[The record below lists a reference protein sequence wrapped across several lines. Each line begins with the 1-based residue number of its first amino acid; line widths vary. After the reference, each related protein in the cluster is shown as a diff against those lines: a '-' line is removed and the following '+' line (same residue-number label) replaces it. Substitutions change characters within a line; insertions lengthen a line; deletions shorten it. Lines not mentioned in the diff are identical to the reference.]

1 VPDRPRRKWL
11 APVIALV
18 VILGIAGY
26 VTATQLGTAPAAAST
41 VTAPGIPKPAAFAY
55 AAPSKGEAQLDVAG
69 SAYPGAN
76 GTLGTSG
83 GTAAVPIASIS
94 KLITALV
101 ILDKRPLSGTSD
113 NGPTLTFSKADSDL
127 YDKYYVQGASVEP
140 MKTNSSMSE
149 QDALKTMLVASA
161 CNYADAVSAWAY
173 GSPGAFLSATKAWLA
188 VHNLSGTTMVEPT
201 GLDDRNTSTPSDLIA
216 IGKLALANP
225 VIAAIVALPHAQVA
239 NIGLLENTNDLLG
252 TDGINGIK
260 TGTLDA
266 GSDLL
271 FSSSLA
277 IDGGTTLSVVGVIL
291 EGSTRETV
299 DADAKQ
305 MLASVSVAYRSVRVV
320 TQGES
325 FGKITTAWGESAT
338 VMAQQSASLTAWSS
352 ALVSSSVSMKRVSSA
367 VDGDVV
373 GTATYTVGTKKVSV
387 PLVLK
392 GEITPPDWFW
402 KLTHPAAVF

>member
-1 VPDRPRRKWL
+1 MSDRRRPKWI

-18 VILGIAGY
+18 VVLGVAGY
-26 VTATQLGTAPAAAST
+26 VTATQLGTAPAATAA
-41 VTAPGIPKPAAFAY
+41 VTAPGIPKPAAYAY
-55 AAPSKGEAQLDVAG
+55 AAPSKGESQLDVAG
-69 SAYPGAN
+69 SAYAGAN

-101 ILDKRPLSGTSD
+101 ILDKRPLASTSD
-113 NGPTLTFSKADSDL
+113 EGPTLTFSKVDSDL

-161 CNYADAVSAWAY
+161 CNYADAVSTWAY
-173 GSPGAFLSATKAWLA
+173 GSQGAFLSATKAWLTA
-188 VHNLSGTTMVEPT
+188 HSLSGTTMVEPT
-201 GLDDRNTSTPSDLIA
+201 GLDDRNTSTPADLVA

-239 NIGLLENTNDLLG
+239 NIGLLENTNELLG
-252 TDGINGIK
+252 TDGVNGIK

-271 FSSSLA
+271 FSSSLK
-277 IDGGTTLSVVGVIL
+277 IDGSTTLSVIGVIL

-305 MLASVSVAYRSVRVV
+305 MLASVTVAYRSVRVV
-320 TQGES
+320 TSGAS
-325 FGKITTAWGESAT
+325 FGKITTSWGQSAS
-338 VMAQQSASLTAWSS
+338 VVAQQSASLTAWSN
-352 ALVSSSVSMKRVSSA
+352 AAVKSSVALRRFDSA

-373 GTATYTVGTKKVSV
+373 GTATYTIGAKKVSV
-387 PLVLK
+387 PLILK
-392 GEITPPDWFW
+392 GSITPPDWFW
-402 KLTHPAAVF
+402 KLTHPAAVL